1 MGNQLVE
8 NGDKGSSKSL
18 FLMPEAPKLIWAQ
31 RATGKTRPKAV
42 DLLVSTKGRRP
53 GPNCPFFNIVQT
65 GGGQG
70 KGGAGSNPCSKID
83 VADFV

>member
-8 NGDKGSSKSL
+8 KGDKGSSTKPL

-42 DLLVSTKGRRP
+42 DFLVSTKGGGLILLCRF
-53 GPNCPFFNIVQT
+53 CP
-65 GGGQG
+65 
-70 KGGAGSNPCSKID
+70 
-83 VADFV
+83 